1 MLSSLSPSD
10 IFTRLTINQHSVVQA
25 RHITTTHKDERPDPQ
40 DISVLVIHN
49 ISLPPNQFDNSY
61 IEDFF
66 VGKLDPAAHP
76 FFEEI
81 HQMRVSAHCVIKRNG
96 EVIQFVPFDERAW
109 HAGVSSFQG
118 RERCNDYSI
127 GIELEGTDDS
137 DYTTKQY
144 DALEQLAK
152 AIMLAYPKITLGRI
166 VGHNDIAPGRK
177 TDPGRSFNW
186 QRLRQGLCL

>member
-1 MLSSLSPSD
+1 M
-10 IFTRLTINQHSVVQA
+10 QA
-25 RHITTTHKDERPDPQ
+25 RHMTTTHKDERPDPQ

-66 VGKLDPAAHP
+66 VGKLNPTAHP
-76 FFEEI
+76 FFKEI
-81 HQMRVSAHCVIKRNG
+81 HQIRVSAHCVIKRDG
-96 EVIQFVPFDERAW
+96 EVIQFVPFNERAW

-127 GIELEGTDDS
+127 GIELEGTDDR

-144 DALEQLAK
+144 DALEQLAQ

-177 TDPGRSFNW
+177 TDPGSSFNW
-186 QRLRQGLCL
+186 QRLRQGLCF

>member
-1 MLSSLSPSD
+1 M
-10 IFTRLTINQHSVVQA
+10 QA

-66 VGKLDPAAHP
+66 VGKLNPTAHP
-76 FFEEI
+76 FFKEI
-81 HQMRVSAHCVIKRNG
+81 HQMRVSAHCVIKRDG
-96 EVIQFVPFDERAW
+96 EVIQFVPFNERAW

-127 GIELEGTDDS
+127 GIELEGTDDR

-144 DALEQLAK
+144 DALEQLAQ
-152 AIMLAYPKITLGRI
+152 AIMLIYPKITLGRI

-177 TDPGRSFNW
+177 TDPGSSFNW
-186 QRLRQGLCL
+186 QRLRQGLCF